1 LWSLSSK
8 STWPRRSGAFSNC
21 YYSSRNGQ
29 PNAPPAPPPTPE
41 QEAFDEQHRALVK
54 RVENIHLI
62 FRLFHD
68 DPELARVVNT
78 SIQQEMD
85 KENQK
90 QEALRKADQRRAA
103 RLTIWVSILTAF
115 LGALVAWLLTAFP
128 FNSVV
133 PQLFGK

>member
-1 LWSLSSK
+1 MSAETPSTPEIVEPILKEHLAQTEWSLQQLIQQ
-8 STWPRRSGAFSNC
+8 
-21 YYSSRNGQ
+21 Q
-29 PNAPPAPPPTPE
+29 PQRPAKPAGGAPPAPPPTPE

-85 KENQK
+85 KENQS
-90 QEALRKADQRRAA
+90 RRRLG
-103 RLTIWVSILTAF
+103 RLTNA
-115 LGALVAWLLTAFP
+115 G
-128 FNSVV
+128 
-133 PQLFGK
+133 QRD